1 MSSTQLT
8 LLIISLNV
16 ATCFNQLHG
25 HPQVTHAY
33 KTKITIANFI
43 FSWGGGINNN
53 NNNNNNGICQVPV

>member
-8 LLIISLNV
+8 VLIISLSV

-25 HPQVTHAY
+25 HPQATRTY

-43 FSWGGGINNN
+43 FSWGGG
-53 NNNNNNGICQVPV
+53 G